1 MDTKGKRNQGPTKY
15 RLTLILKYLRAS
27 RLVGLP
33 RFVMNVLIKHLS
45 TINTFSKKLFC
56 KCYKYMYRGILLIL
70 FAQILDFNVFEFFLY
85 RIYIFA
91 NVMHGFFHPWIKAIC
106 FLPIIHDCFTHTKMF
121 KISNSRKKSNLN
133 QFLSIVRLGAFRIF

>member
-70 FAQILDFNVFEFFLY
+70 FSQILDFNVFEFFLY

-91 NVMHGFFHPWIKAIC
+91 NVMHGFFHPFHEYKPFVFCPLYMIV
-106 FLPIIHDCFTHTKMF
+106 LHTQKC
-121 KISNSRKKSNLN
+121 SKSATVEKS
-133 QFLSIVRLGAFRIF
+133 QI

>member
-33 RFVMNVLIKHLS
+33 RFVMNVLIQHLS

-56 KCYKYMYRGILLIL
+56 KCYKYMYWGILLIL
-70 FAQILDFNVFEFFLY
+70 FSQILEFQRLWILSLWNLY
-85 RIYIFA
+85 FCKCNA
-91 NVMHGFFHPWIKAIC
+91 WFFSSISWIKAIC

-133 QFLSIVRLGAFRIF
+133 LF